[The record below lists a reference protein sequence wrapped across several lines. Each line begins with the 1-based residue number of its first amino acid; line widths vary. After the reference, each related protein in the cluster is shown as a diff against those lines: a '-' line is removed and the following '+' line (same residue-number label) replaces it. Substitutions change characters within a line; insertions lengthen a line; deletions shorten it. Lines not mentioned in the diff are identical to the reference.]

1 MTRFIFL
8 VALLLAA
15 TPVCAQQEQQA
26 PIVPKKPEVPF
37 REDAGLISAEYYLST
52 GKYAQALS
60 VLGGVIERHP
70 GSADAY
76 TYRGFA
82 YQQLGDMKKARDN
95 YNRAVTLNPTHLG
108 ANKYLASM
116 FLSDGQLDRAVEQMQ
131 VIRLA
136 CGVLECQELT
146 ELEAEVNKFKTKQ

>member
-8 VALLLAA
+8 IALLLVA
-15 TPVCAQQEQQA
+15 TPAFATEQSA
-26 PIVPKKPEVPF
+26 PIIPKKPEVPF
-37 REDAGLISAEYYLST
+37 REDAGLISAEYYLSV

-60 VLGGVIERHP
+60 VLTGVLERHP

-76 TYRGFA
+76 TYRGLA
-82 YQQLGDMKKARDN
+82 YEQLGDLKKARDN

-116 FLSDGQLDRAVEQMQ
+116 YLNDGELDRAVEQMQ

-136 CGVLECQELT
+136 CGTLECQELD
-146 ELEAEVNKFKTKQ
+146 ELELEINKFKAKQ

>member
-1 MTRFIFL
+1 MTRFAFL
-8 VALLLAA
+8 IALLLAA
-15 TPVCAQQEQQA
+15 TPVYAQEQAA
-26 PIVPKKPEVPF
+26 PIIPKKPEVPF
-37 REDAGLISAEYYLST
+37 REDAGLISAEYYLSV

-60 VLGGVIERHP
+60 VLAGVLERHP

-82 YQQLGDMKKARDN
+82 YQQLGDLKKARDN
-95 YNRAVTLNPTHLG
+95 YNRAATLNPTHLG

-116 FLSDGQLDRAVEQMQ
+116 YLNDGDLDRAVEQMQ

-136 CGVLECQELT
+136 CGTLECQELD
-146 ELEAEVNKFKTKQ
+146 ELQIEINKFKSKQ

>member
-1 MTRFIFL
+1 MTRFIF
-8 VALLLAA
+8 AA
-15 TPVCAQQEQQA
+15 IIMLMVSPAFAQEQAA

-37 REDAGLISAEYYLST
+37 REDAGLISAEYYLSV

-60 VLGGVIERHP
+60 VLNGVIERHP

-76 TYRGFA
+76 TYRGLA
-82 YQQLGDMKKARDN
+82 YRELGDLKKARDN
-95 YNRAVTLNPTHLG
+95 FNRAVTLNPTHLG

-116 FLSDGQLDRAVEQMQ
+116 FLSDGELDRAVEQMQ

-136 CGVLECQELT
+136 CGTLECQELT
-146 ELEAEVNKFKTKQ
+146 ELEAEVNKFKAKQ